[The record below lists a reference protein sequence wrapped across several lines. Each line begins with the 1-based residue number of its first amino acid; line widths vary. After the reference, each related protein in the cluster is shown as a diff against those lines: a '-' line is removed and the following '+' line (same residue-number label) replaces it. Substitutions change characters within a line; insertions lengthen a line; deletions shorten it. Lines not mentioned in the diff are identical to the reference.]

1 MSYNILYYKM
11 KGYISMATTKTIQ
24 SLERA
29 FSILELFQN
38 NKTEMSLK
46 EISDSLGL
54 NKSTTFGLVNSLT
67 TLGYLLQNE
76 DNQKY
81 SLGLKILSLTN
92 AVKMNNILIRASR
105 PYLEELSAKYR
116 ETVHSAQEM
125 NGSIVYLDK
134 VEAETSIYINTQMG
148 TKNYMHCTG
157 VGKVLLAYKSKEEL
171 DAFLSR
177 PLKPLTFNTITD
189 PGAFKK
195 EMAEIRRNGYGGD
208 DEEIE
213 IGLSCVAVPVMKSE
227 NKPGFA
233 ISVAGP
239 TVRMN
244 EHKKS
249 GVANDLL
256 KTAAKLSE
264 IIYGYKL

>member
-1 MSYNILYYKM
+1 
-11 KGYISMATTKTIQ
+11 MATTKTIQ
-24 SLERA
+24 SLERTFA
-29 FSILELFQN
+29 ILELFQN
-38 NKTEMSLK
+38 NKSELSLK
-46 EISDSLGL
+46 EISVSLNL

-92 AVKMNNILIRASR
+92 AVKTNNILIRASR

-116 ETVHSAQEM
+116 ETVHSAQEL

-134 VEAETSIYINTQMG
+134 VEADTSIYINTQMG

-157 VGKVLLAYKSKEEL
+157 VGKVLLAYKSPEEL
-171 DAFLSR
+171 DMFLDQ

-189 PGAFKK
+189 PDDFKK
-195 EMAEIRRNGYGGD
+195 EMSKIHENGYGGD

-213 IGLSCVAVPVMKSE
+213 IGLSCVAVPVMKAE

-233 ISVAGP
+233 ISLAGP

-244 EHKKS
+244 EHKKR
-249 GVANDLL
+249 GVVDDL
-256 KTAAKLSE
+256 KNTAAKLSE
-264 IIYGYKL
+264 IIYGYKK

>member
-1 MSYNILYYKM
+1 
-11 KGYISMATTKTIQ
+11 MATTKTIQ

-29 FSILELFQN
+29 FAILELFQN
-38 NKTEMSLK
+38 NKSELSLK
-46 EISDSLGL
+46 EISVSLNL
-54 NKSTTFGLVNSLT
+54 NKSTTFGRVNSLT

-92 AVKMNNILIRASR
+92 AVKTNNILIRASR

-116 ETVHSAQEM
+116 ETVHSAQEL

-134 VEAETSIYINTQMG
+134 VEADTSIYINTQMG

-157 VGKVLLAYKSKEEL
+157 VGKVLLAYKSPEEL
-171 DAFLSR
+171 DMFLDQ

-189 PGAFKK
+189 PDDFKK
-195 EMAEIRRNGYGGD
+195 EMSKIHENGYGGD

-213 IGLSCVAVPVMKSE
+213 IGLSCVAVPVMKAE

-233 ISVAGP
+233 ISLAGP

-244 EHKKS
+244 EHKKR
-249 GVANDLL
+249 GVVDDL
-256 KTAAKLSE
+256 KNTAAKLSE
-264 IIYGYKL
+264 IIYGYKK

>member
-1 MSYNILYYKM
+1 
-11 KGYISMATTKTIQ
+11 MATTKTIQ

-157 VGKVLLAYKSKEEL
+157 VVLLAYKSEEDL

-189 PGAFKK
+189 PAAFKK
-195 EMAEIRRNGYGGD
+195 EMAEIRKKGYGGD

-227 NKPGFA
+227 NNPGFA

-239 TVRMN
+239 TARMN
-244 EHKKS
+244 EHKKN
-249 GVANDLL
+249 GVADDLL
-256 KTAAKLSE
+256 NTASKLSE
-264 IIYGYKL
+264 IIYGYKA

>member
-1 MSYNILYYKM
+1 
-11 KGYISMATTKTIQ
+11 MATTKTIQ

-29 FSILELFQN
+29 FAILELFQN
-38 NKTEMSLK
+38 NKSELSLK

-54 NKSTTFGLVNSLT
+54 NKSTAFGLVNSLT
-67 TLGYLLQNE
+67 TLGYLLQNDE
-76 DNQKY
+76 NQKY
-81 SLGLKILSLTN
+81 SLGLKILSLPN
-92 AVKMNNILIRASR
+92 AVKTNNILIRAAR

-134 VEAETSIYINTQMG
+134 VEADTSIYINTQMG

-157 VGKVLLAYKSKEEL
+157 VGKMLLAYKSDEEL
-171 DAFLSR
+171 DAFLSK
-177 PLKPLTFNTITD
+177 PLKALTFNTITE
-189 PGAFKK
+189 PKAFKA
-195 EMAEIRRNGYGGD
+195 EMRRIRENGFGGD

-233 ISVAGP
+233 ISIAGP
-239 TVRMN
+239 TARIN
-244 EHKKS
+244 EYKKHDIVDDLKKTASSLSEVIYGFAPKKS
-249 GVANDLL
+249 
-256 KTAAKLSE
+256 
-264 IIYGYKL
+264 

>member
-1 MSYNILYYKM
+1 
-11 KGYISMATTKTIQ
+11 MATTKTIQ

-29 FSILELFQN
+29 FAILELFQN
-38 NKTEMSLK
+38 NKSEMSLK

-67 TLGYLLQNE
+67 TLGYLLQND

-92 AVKMNNILIRASR
+92 AVKTNNILIRAAR

-134 VEAETSIYINTQMG
+134 VEADTSIYINTQMG

-157 VGKVLLAYKSKEEL
+157 VGKVLLAYKSDEEL
-171 DAFLSR
+171 DAFLSK
-177 PLKPLTFNTITD
+177 PLKALTFNTITE
-189 PGAFKK
+189 PKAFKA
-195 EMAEIRRNGYGGD
+195 EMRRIRENGFGGD

-239 TVRMN
+239 TARIN
-244 EHKKS
+244 EYKKHGIVDDLKKTASSLSEVIYGFAPKKS
-249 GVANDLL
+249 
-256 KTAAKLSE
+256 
-264 IIYGYKL
+264 

>member
-1 MSYNILYYKM
+1 
-11 KGYISMATTKTIQ
+11 MATTKTIQ

-29 FSILELFQN
+29 FAILELFQN
-38 NKTEMSLK
+38 NKSELSLK
-46 EISDSLGL
+46 EISVSLNL

-92 AVKMNNILIRASR
+92 AVKTNNILIRASR

-116 ETVHSAQEM
+116 ETVHSAQEL

-134 VEAETSIYINTQMG
+134 VEADTSIYINTQMG

-157 VGKVLLAYKSKEEL
+157 VGKVLLAYKSPEEL
-171 DAFLSR
+171 DMFLDQ

-189 PGAFKK
+189 PDDFKK
-195 EMAEIRRNGYGGD
+195 EMVKIHENGYGGD
-208 DEEIE
+208 DEEME
-213 IGLSCVAVPVMKSE
+213 IGLSCVAVPVMKAE

-233 ISVAGP
+233 ISLAGP

-244 EHKKS
+244 EHKKR
-249 GVANDLL
+249 GVVDDL
-256 KTAAKLSE
+256 KNTAAKLSE
-264 IIYGYKL
+264 IIYGYKK

>member
-1 MSYNILYYKM
+1 
-11 KGYISMATTKTIQ
+11 MATTKTIQ

-29 FSILELFQN
+29 FAILELFQN
-38 NKTEMSLK
+38 NKSELSLK
-46 EISDSLGL
+46 EISVSLNL

-92 AVKMNNILIRASR
+92 AVKTNNILIRASR

-116 ETVHSAQEM
+116 ETVHSAQEL

-134 VEAETSIYINTQMG
+134 VEADTSIYINTQME

-157 VGKVLLAYKSKEEL
+157 VGKVLLAYKSPEEL
-171 DAFLSR
+171 DMFLDQ

-189 PGAFKK
+189 PDDFKK
-195 EMAEIRRNGYGGD
+195 EMSKIHENGYGGD

-213 IGLSCVAVPVMKSE
+213 IGLSCVAVPVMKAE

-233 ISVAGP
+233 ISLAGP

-244 EHKKS
+244 EHKKR
-249 GVANDLL
+249 GVVDDL
-256 KTAAKLSE
+256 KNTAAKLSE
-264 IIYGYKL
+264 IIYGYKK

>member
-1 MSYNILYYKM
+1 
-11 KGYISMATTKTIQ
+11 MATTKTIQ

-29 FSILELFQN
+29 FAILELFQN
-38 NKTEMSLK
+38 NKSELSLK
-46 EISDSLGL
+46 EISVSLNL

-92 AVKMNNILIRASR
+92 AVKTNNILIRASR

-116 ETVHSAQEM
+116 ETVHSAQEL

-134 VEAETSIYINTQMG
+134 VEADTSIYINTQMG

-157 VGKVLLAYKSKEEL
+157 VGKVLLAYKSPEEL
-171 DAFLSR
+171 DMFLDQ

-189 PGAFKK
+189 PDDFKK
-195 EMAEIRRNGYGGD
+195 EMSKIHENGYGGD

-213 IGLSCVAVPVMKSE
+213 IGLSCVAVPVMKAE

-233 ISVAGP
+233 ISLAGP

-244 EHKKS
+244 EHKKR
-249 GVANDLL
+249 GVVDDL
-256 KTAAKLSE
+256 KNTATKLSE
-264 IIYGYKL
+264 IIYGYKK

>member
-1 MSYNILYYKM
+1 
-11 KGYISMATTKTIQ
+11 MATTKTIQ

-29 FSILELFQN
+29 FAILELFQN
-38 NKTEMSLK
+38 NKSEMSLK

-67 TLGYLLQNE
+67 TLGYLLQND

-92 AVKMNNILIRASR
+92 AVKTNNILIRAAR

-134 VEAETSIYINTQMG
+134 VEADTSIYINTQMG

-157 VGKVLLAYKSKEEL
+157 VGKVLLAYKSDEEL
-171 DAFLSR
+171 DAFLSK
-177 PLKPLTFNTITD
+177 PLKPLTFNTITE
-189 PGAFKK
+189 PKAFKA
-195 EMAEIRRNGYGGD
+195 EMRRIRENGFGGD

-233 ISVAGP
+233 ISIAGP
-239 TVRMN
+239 TARIN
-244 EHKKS
+244 EYKKHDIVDDLKKTASSLSEVIYGFAPKKS
-249 GVANDLL
+249 
-256 KTAAKLSE
+256 
-264 IIYGYKL
+264 

>member
-1 MSYNILYYKM
+1 
-11 KGYISMATTKTIQ
+11 MATTKTIQ

-29 FSILELFQN
+29 FAILELFQN
-38 NKTEMSLK
+38 NKSELSLK
-46 EISDSLGL
+46 EISVSLNL

-92 AVKMNNILIRASR
+92 AVKTNNILIRASR

-116 ETVHSAQEM
+116 ETVHSAQEL

-134 VEAETSIYINTQMG
+134 VEADTSIYINTQMG

-157 VGKVLLAYKSKEEL
+157 VGKVLLAYKTPEEL
-171 DAFLSR
+171 DMFLDQ

-189 PGAFKK
+189 PDDFKK
-195 EMAEIRRNGYGGD
+195 EMTKIHENGYGGD

-213 IGLSCVAVPVMKSE
+213 IGLSCVAVPVMKAE

-233 ISVAGP
+233 ISLAGP

-244 EHKKS
+244 EHKKR
-249 GVANDLL
+249 GVVDDL
-256 KTAAKLSE
+256 KNTAAKLSE
-264 IIYGYKL
+264 IIYGYKK

>member
-1 MSYNILYYKM
+1 
-11 KGYISMATTKTIQ
+11 MATTKTIQ

-29 FSILELFQN
+29 FAILELFQN
-38 NKTEMSLK
+38 NKSELSLK
-46 EISDSLGL
+46 EISVSLNL

-92 AVKMNNILIRASR
+92 AVKTNNILIRASR

-116 ETVHSAQEM
+116 ETVHSAQEL

-134 VEAETSIYINTQMG
+134 VEADTSIYINTQMG

-157 VGKVLLAYKSKEEL
+157 VGRVLLAYKSPEEL
-171 DAFLSR
+171 DMFLDQ

-189 PGAFKK
+189 PDDFKK
-195 EMAEIRRNGYGGD
+195 EMAKIHENGYGGD

-213 IGLSCVAVPVMKSE
+213 IGLSCVAVPVMKAE

-233 ISVAGP
+233 ISLAGP

-244 EHKKS
+244 EHKKR
-249 GVANDLL
+249 GVVDDL
-256 KTAAKLSE
+256 KNTAAKLSE
-264 IIYGYKL
+264 IIYGYKK

>member
-1 MSYNILYYKM
+1 
-11 KGYISMATTKTIQ
+11 MATTKTIQ

-29 FSILELFQN
+29 FAILELFQN
-38 NKTEMSLK
+38 NKSELSLK
-46 EISDSLGL
+46 EISVSLNL

-92 AVKMNNILIRASR
+92 AVKTNNILIRASR

-116 ETVHSAQEM
+116 ETVHSAQEL
-125 NGSIVYLDK
+125 NESIVYLDK
-134 VEAETSIYINTQMG
+134 VEADTSIYINTQMG

-157 VGKVLLAYKSKEEL
+157 VGKVLLAYKSPEEL
-171 DAFLSR
+171 DMFLDQ

-189 PGAFKK
+189 PDDFKK
-195 EMAEIRRNGYGGD
+195 EMAKIHENGYGGD

-213 IGLSCVAVPVMKSE
+213 IGLSCVAVPVMKAE

-233 ISVAGP
+233 ISLAGP

-244 EHKKS
+244 EHKKR
-249 GVANDLL
+249 GVVDDL
-256 KTAAKLSE
+256 KNTAAKLSE
-264 IIYGYKL
+264 IIYGYKK

>member
-1 MSYNILYYKM
+1 
-11 KGYISMATTKTIQ
+11 MATTKTIQ

-29 FSILELFQN
+29 FAILELFQN
-38 NKTEMSLK
+38 NKSELSLK
-46 EISDSLGL
+46 EISVSLNL

-92 AVKMNNILIRASR
+92 AVKTNNILIRASR

-116 ETVHSAQEM
+116 ETVHSAQEL

-134 VEAETSIYINTQMG
+134 VEADTSIYIKTQMG

-157 VGKVLLAYKSKEEL
+157 VGKVLLAYKSPEEL
-171 DAFLSR
+171 DMFLDQ

-189 PGAFKK
+189 PDDFKK
-195 EMAEIRRNGYGGD
+195 EMSKIHENGYGGD

-213 IGLSCVAVPVMKSE
+213 IGLSCVAVPVMKAE

-233 ISVAGP
+233 ISLAGP

-244 EHKKS
+244 EHKKR
-249 GVANDLL
+249 GVVDDL
-256 KTAAKLSE
+256 KNTAAKLSE
-264 IIYGYKL
+264 IIYGYKK

>member
-1 MSYNILYYKM
+1 
-11 KGYISMATTKTIQ
+11 MATTKTIQ

-29 FSILELFQN
+29 FAILELFQN
-38 NKTEMSLK
+38 NKSELSLK

-54 NKSTTFGLVNSLT
+54 NKSTAFGLVNSLT
-67 TLGYLLQNE
+67 TLGYLLQNDE
-76 DNQKY
+76 NQKY

-92 AVKMNNILIRASR
+92 AVKTNNILIRAAR

-134 VEAETSIYINTQMG
+134 VEADTSIYINTQMG

-157 VGKVLLAYKSKEEL
+157 VGKMLLAYKSDEEL
-171 DAFLSR
+171 DAFLSK
-177 PLKPLTFNTITD
+177 PLKALTFNTITE
-189 PGAFKK
+189 PKAFKA
-195 EMAEIRRNGYGGD
+195 EMRRIRENGFGGD

-227 NKPGFA
+227 NKPGLA
-233 ISVAGP
+233 ISIAGP
-239 TVRMN
+239 TARIN
-244 EHKKS
+244 EYKKHDIVDDLKKTASSLSEVIYGFAPKKS
-249 GVANDLL
+249 
-256 KTAAKLSE
+256 
-264 IIYGYKL
+264 

>member
-1 MSYNILYYKM
+1 
-11 KGYISMATTKTIQ
+11 MATTKTIQ

-38 NKTEMSLK
+38 GKPEMSLK
-46 EISDSLGL
+46 EIADTIQL

-67 TLGYLLQNE
+67 TLGYLFQNE

-105 PYLEELSAKYR
+105 PYLEELCQKYR
-116 ETVHSAQEM
+116 ETVHSAQEL
-125 NGSIVYLDK
+125 NGSIVYIDK
-134 VEAETSIYINTQMG
+134 VDADTSMYINTQIG

-157 VGKVLLAYKSKEEL
+157 VGKVLLAYKTNEEL
-171 DAFLSR
+171 DAFLEQ
-177 PLKPLTFNTITD
+177 PLKALTFNTITNPD
-189 PGAFKK
+189 KLREEMKK
-195 EMAEIRRNGYGGD
+195 IRDNGYGGD

-239 TVRMN
+239 TVRIS
-244 EHKKS
+244 EHKKN
-249 GVANDLL
+249 GLPEDLK

-264 IIYGYKL
+264 IIYGYKA

>member
-1 MSYNILYYKM
+1 
-11 KGYISMATTKTIQ
+11 MATTKTIQ

-38 NKTEMSLK
+38 GKNELSLK
-46 EISDSLGL
+46 EISDSIKL

-92 AVKMNNILIRASR
+92 AVKMNNILIRVSH
-105 PYLEELSAKYR
+105 PYLEKLSSKYR
-116 ETVHSAQEM
+116 ETVHSAMEM
-125 NGSIVYLDK
+125 NGNIVYIDK
-134 VEAETSIYINTQMG
+134 VDADSSIYINTQVG

-157 VGKVLLAYKSKEEL
+157 VGKVLLAYKS
-171 DAFLSR
+171 DAQIESFLSTHQ
-177 PLKPLTFNTITD
+177 LKALTYNTITS
-189 PGAFKK
+189 PEHLKN
-195 EMAEIRRNGYGGD
+195 EMAQIRKNGYGND

-213 IGLSCVAVPVMKSE
+213 MGLSCVAVPVMKSE
-227 NKPGFA
+227 NTPGFA

-239 TVRMN
+239 TVRIL
-244 EHKKS
+244 EHKKN
-249 GVANDLL
+249 GLAKEL
-256 KTAAKLSE
+256 KNISSELSQ
-264 IIYGYKL
+264 IIYGYTAV

>member
-1 MSYNILYYKM
+1 
-11 KGYISMATTKTIQ
+11 MATTKTIQ

-29 FSILELFQN
+29 FAILELFQN
-38 NKTEMSLK
+38 NKSELSLK
-46 EISDSLGL
+46 EISVSLNL

-92 AVKMNNILIRASR
+92 AVKTNNILIRASR

-116 ETVHSAQEM
+116 ETVHSAQEL

-134 VEAETSIYINTQMG
+134 VEADTSIYINTQMG

-157 VGKVLLAYKSKEEL
+157 VGKVLLAYKSPEEL
-171 DAFLSR
+171 DMFLDQ

-189 PGAFKK
+189 PDDFKK
-195 EMAEIRRNGYGGD
+195 EMSKIHENGYGGD

-213 IGLSCVAVPVMKSE
+213 IGLSCVAVPVMRAE

-233 ISVAGP
+233 ISLAGP

-244 EHKKS
+244 EHKKR
-249 GVANDLL
+249 GVVDDL
-256 KTAAKLSE
+256 KNTAAKLSE
-264 IIYGYKL
+264 IIYGYKK

>member
-1 MSYNILYYKM
+1 
-11 KGYISMATTKTIQ
+11 MATTKTIQ

-29 FSILELFQN
+29 FAILELFQN
-38 NKTEMSLK
+38 NKSELSLK
-46 EISDSLGL
+46 EISVSLNL

-92 AVKMNNILIRASR
+92 AVKTNNIFIRASR

-116 ETVHSAQEM
+116 ETVHSAQEL

-134 VEAETSIYINTQMG
+134 VEADTSIYINTQMG

-157 VGKVLLAYKSKEEL
+157 VGKVLLAYKTPEEL
-171 DAFLSR
+171 DMFLDQ

-189 PGAFKK
+189 PDDFKK
-195 EMAEIRRNGYGGD
+195 EMTKIHENGYGGD

-213 IGLSCVAVPVMKSE
+213 IGLSCVAVPVMKAE

-233 ISVAGP
+233 ISLAGP

-244 EHKKS
+244 EHKKR
-249 GVANDLL
+249 GVVDDL
-256 KTAAKLSE
+256 KNTAAKLSE
-264 IIYGYKL
+264 IIYGYKK

>member
-1 MSYNILYYKM
+1 
-11 KGYISMATTKTIQ
+11 MATTKTIQ

-29 FSILELFQN
+29 FAILELFQN
-38 NKTEMSLK
+38 NKSELSLK
-46 EISDSLGL
+46 EISVSLNL

-92 AVKMNNILIRASR
+92 AVKTNNILIRASR

-116 ETVHSAQEM
+116 ETVHSAQEL

-134 VEAETSIYINTQMG
+134 VEADTSIYINTQMG

-157 VGKVLLAYKSKEEL
+157 VGKVLLAYKSPEEL
-171 DAFLSR
+171 DMFLDQ

-189 PGAFKK
+189 PDDFKK
-195 EMAEIRRNGYGGD
+195 EMSKIHENGYSGD

-213 IGLSCVAVPVMKSE
+213 IGLSCVAVPVMKAE

-233 ISVAGP
+233 ISLAGP

-244 EHKKS
+244 EHKKR
-249 GVANDLL
+249 GVVDDL
-256 KTAAKLSE
+256 KNTAAKLSE
-264 IIYGYKL
+264 IIYGYKK

>member
-1 MSYNILYYKM
+1 
-11 KGYISMATTKTIQ
+11 MATTKTIQ

-29 FSILELFQN
+29 FAILELFQN
-38 NKTEMSLK
+38 NKSELSLK
-46 EISDSLGL
+46 EISVSLNL

-92 AVKMNNILIRASR
+92 AVKTNNILIRASR

-116 ETVHSAQEM
+116 ETVHSAQEL

-134 VEAETSIYINTQMG
+134 VEADTSIYINTQMG

-157 VGKVLLAYKSKEEL
+157 VGKVLLAYKSPEEL
-171 DAFLSR
+171 DMFLDQ

-189 PGAFKK
+189 PDDFKK
-195 EMAEIRRNGYGGD
+195 EMSKIHENGYGGD
-208 DEEIE
+208 HEEIE
-213 IGLSCVAVPVMKSE
+213 IGLSCVAVPVMKAE

-233 ISVAGP
+233 ISLAGP

-244 EHKKS
+244 EHKKR
-249 GVANDLL
+249 GVVDDL
-256 KTAAKLSE
+256 KNTAAKLSE
-264 IIYGYKL
+264 IIYGYKK

>member
-1 MSYNILYYKM
+1 
-11 KGYISMATTKTIQ
+11 MATTKTIQ

-29 FSILELFQN
+29 FAILELFQN
-38 NKTEMSLK
+38 NKSELSLK
-46 EISDSLGL
+46 EISVSLNL

-92 AVKMNNILIRASR
+92 AVKTNNILIRASR

-116 ETVHSAQEM
+116 ETVHSAQEL

-134 VEAETSIYINTQMG
+134 VEADTSIYINTQMG

-157 VGKVLLAYKSKEEL
+157 VGKVLLAYKSPEEL
-171 DAFLSR
+171 DMFLDQ

-189 PGAFKK
+189 PDDFKK
-195 EMAEIRRNGYGGD
+195 EMSRIHENGYGGD

-213 IGLSCVAVPVMKSE
+213 IGLSCVAVPVMKAE

-233 ISVAGP
+233 ISLAGP

-244 EHKKS
+244 EHKKR
-249 GVANDLL
+249 GVVDDL
-256 KTAAKLSE
+256 KNTAAKLSE
-264 IIYGYKL
+264 IIYGYKK

>member
-1 MSYNILYYKM
+1 
-11 KGYISMATTKTIQ
+11 MATTKTIQ

-29 FSILELFQN
+29 FAILELFQN
-38 NKTEMSLK
+38 NKSELSLK
-46 EISDSLGL
+46 EISVSLNL

-76 DNQKY
+76 DNQQY

-92 AVKMNNILIRASR
+92 AVKTNNILIRASR

-116 ETVHSAQEM
+116 ETVHSAQEL

-134 VEAETSIYINTQMG
+134 VEADTSIYINTQMG

-157 VGKVLLAYKSKEEL
+157 VGKVLLAYKSPEEL
-171 DAFLSR
+171 DMFLDQ

-189 PGAFKK
+189 PDDFKK
-195 EMAEIRRNGYGGD
+195 EMSKIHENGYGGD

-213 IGLSCVAVPVMKSE
+213 IGLSCVAVPVMKAE

-233 ISVAGP
+233 ISLAGP

-244 EHKKS
+244 EHKKR
-249 GVANDLL
+249 GVVDDL
-256 KTAAKLSE
+256 KNTAAKLSE
-264 IIYGYKL
+264 IIYGYKK

>member
-1 MSYNILYYKM
+1 
-11 KGYISMATTKTIQ
+11 MATTKTIQ

-29 FSILELFQN
+29 FAILELFQN
-38 NKTEMSLK
+38 NKSELSLK
-46 EISDSLGL
+46 EISVSLNL

-92 AVKMNNILIRASR
+92 AVKTNNILIRASR
-105 PYLEELSAKYR
+105 SYLEELSAKYR
-116 ETVHSAQEM
+116 ETVHSAQEL

-134 VEAETSIYINTQMG
+134 VEADTSIYINTQMG

-157 VGKVLLAYKSKEEL
+157 VGKVLLAYKSPEEL
-171 DAFLSR
+171 DMFLDQ

-189 PGAFKK
+189 PDDFKK
-195 EMAEIRRNGYGGD
+195 EMAKIHENGYGGD

-213 IGLSCVAVPVMKSE
+213 IGLSCVAVPVMKAE

-233 ISVAGP
+233 ISLAGP

-244 EHKKS
+244 EHKKR
-249 GVANDLL
+249 GVVDDL
-256 KTAAKLSE
+256 KNTAAKLSE
-264 IIYGYKL
+264 IIYGYKK